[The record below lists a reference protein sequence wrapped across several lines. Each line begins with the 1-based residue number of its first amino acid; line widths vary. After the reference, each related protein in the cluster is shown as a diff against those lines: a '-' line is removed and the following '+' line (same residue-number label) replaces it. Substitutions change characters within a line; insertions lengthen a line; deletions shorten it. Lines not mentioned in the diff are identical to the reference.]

1 MKFHHPNSLILF
13 VLYTDRTALD
23 SEEMHGKKAKSWWMY
38 AKLESFWDGE
48 RLHVI
53 ILLMY
58 IFISVS
64 GCASRSDLA
73 SL

>member
-38 AKLESFWDGE
+38 AKLEGWWMYAKLESF
-48 RLHVI
+48 
-53 ILLMY
+53 
-58 IFISVS
+58 
-64 GCASRSDLA
+64 
-73 SL
+73 